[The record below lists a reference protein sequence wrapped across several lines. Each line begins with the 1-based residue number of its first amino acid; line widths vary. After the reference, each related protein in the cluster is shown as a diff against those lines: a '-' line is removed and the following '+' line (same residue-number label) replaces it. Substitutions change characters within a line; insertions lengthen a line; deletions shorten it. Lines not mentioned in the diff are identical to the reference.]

1 MNNEVKFVGGI
12 VGSCVSFMGASINAD
27 EISTI
32 ISIVCAVVG
41 LLWTIVITGIIR
53 FIKWLK
59 KAKQDGKITAEEID
73 ELQEIAKNVTEEVS
87 KSDIIKKDKEK

>member
-1 MNNEVKFVGGI
+1 MNNEVKFVGGV

-32 ISIVCAVVG
+32 ISIVCAIVG
-41 LLWTIVITGIIR
+41 LLWTIVITGIIP
-53 FIKWLK
+53 FIKSLN

>member
-1 MNNEVKFVGGI
+1 MNNEVKFVGGV

-41 LLWTIVITGIIR
+41 LLWTIVITGVIP

-59 KAKQDGKITAEEID
+59 KAKQDGKIAAEEID
-73 ELQEIAKNVTEEVS
+73 ELQEITKKVTEEVS
-87 KSDIIKKDKEK
+87 KSEIIKKDKEK

>member
-1 MNNEVKFVGGI
+1 
-12 VGSCVSFMGASINAD
+12 MGASINAD

-41 LLWTIVITGIIR
+41 LLWTIVITGVIP

-73 ELQEIAKNVTEEVS
+73 ELQEITKNVTEEVS

>member
-41 LLWTIVITGIIR
+41 LLWTIVITGIIP

>member
-41 LLWTIVITGIIR
+41 LLWTIVITDIIP